1 MKQKTY
7 RALDEALGKLDQWR
21 SKSAAAKSRRFC
33 RFDAQGEARLWPG
46 SVGDERDHPIVCQI
60 RDISRGGLGVLSPEP
75 AQPGDFWQVQ
85 LCTGEV
91 AIATIPGFCR
101 FCRQIVP
108 GAHLIGI
115 EFGIEAG
122 ILLSLGVS
130 ADDIARDLATEC
142 SKVDHQTF
150 LPPNRVIEED
160 AA

>member
-1 MKQKTY
+1 MKKKPH
-7 RALDEALGKLDQWR
+7 RVLDDALMKLDDWR

-33 RFDAQGEARLWPG
+33 RFDAHGEARLWPG
-46 SVGDERDHPIVCQI
+46 SAGDERDRPIICQI

-75 AQPGDFWQVQ
+75 AEPGDFWQVQ
-85 LCTGEV
+85 LCNGDV

-122 ILLSLGVS
+122 VLLALGVP
-130 ADDIARDLATEC
+130 AEQIALDIAPEC
-142 SKVDHQTF
+142 PKVDKQTF
-150 LPPNRVIEED
+150 VSPHCVIEEE